1 MINCEKALELINSY
15 IDGDISESDTELLMS
30 HIASCPECAE
40 LFSIL
45 TGVSESFS
53 ENAEPPEELLSGVME
68 GVRTVNAER
77 KTISI
82 ARRRKMTLRW
92 VSVAACA
99 VLVVSLGVLAS
110 RSLSAPNTSNTIP
123 AYGGDSI
130 EGYSFDVP
138 ESSEV
143 LFSQAESAEDSEE
156 RAMTDA
162 DSITAEGS
170 VMSASTYDS
179 VEEPETDDAYTEKS
193 SASSLNGDYMYFSAN
208 YSKLLYVS
216 SLPET
221 ISEAELTTTDE
232 GTEYCEIPA
241 DDLSSLEEDLTV
253 QNISYT
259 LCEVSDVETDVI
271 AVIITK
277 E

>member
-30 HIASCPECAE
+30 HIASCSECAE

-53 ENAEPPEELLSGVME
+53 EDAEPPEELLSGVME
-68 GVRTVNAER
+68 GVRAVNAER

-123 AYGGDSI
+123 AYGDDSI

-143 LFSQAESAEDSEE
+143 LFSQAESAEDGEE
-156 RAMTDA
+156 RAMTDS
-162 DSITAEGS
+162 DSVAEGS
-170 VMSASTYDS
+170 VMSASTYDA
-179 VEEPETDDAYTEKS
+179 VEEPETDETYAEKS

-208 YSKLLYVS
+208 YSKLLYVA

-259 LCEVSDVETDVI
+259 LCEVSDIETDVI
-271 AVIITK
+271 AVIITND
-277 E
+277 

>member
-30 HIASCPECAE
+30 HIASCSECAE

-53 ENAEPPEELLSGVME
+53 EDAEPPEELLSGVME
-68 GVRTVNAER
+68 GVRAVNAER

-123 AYGGDSI
+123 AYGDDSI

-143 LFSQAESAEDSEE
+143 LFSQAESAEDGEE
-156 RAMTDA
+156 RAMTDS
-162 DSITAEGS
+162 DSVAEGS

-208 YSKLLYVS
+208 YSKLLYVA

-271 AVIITK
+271 AVIITND
-277 E
+277 